1 MTKLNFEQME
11 RFQGGVSKESAT
23 GAMCGAAV
31 VLACVAFP
39 FSAIAVAPAI
49 GCLAGLL
56 S

>member
-11 RFQGGVSKESAT
+11 SLQGGVSKESAT

-31 VLACVAFP
+31 GLALLAFP

-49 GCLAGLL
+49 GCLTGLL